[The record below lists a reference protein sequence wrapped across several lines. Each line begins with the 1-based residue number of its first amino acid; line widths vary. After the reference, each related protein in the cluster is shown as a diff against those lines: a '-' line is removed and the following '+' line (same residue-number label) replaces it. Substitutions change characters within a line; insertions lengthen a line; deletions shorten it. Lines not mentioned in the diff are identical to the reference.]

1 MGFFLS
7 FRRPGLQ
14 SRRHRLGFTVFGLH
28 LRRQRGRL
36 SIASDEVLLF
46 DYHSHQKLAAGW
58 LPGTPRFSATFSAP
72 SRCWAL
78 HIGYVWSAVLQPA
91 TMICFRSFASTPLVM
106 GCTAGAVAFSQPGP
120 TLVDIGF
127 QSSVEEDLSR

>member
-46 DYHSHQKLAAGW
+46 DFQLRQNSAAGR
-58 LPGTPRFSATFSAP
+58 LPG
-72 SRCWAL
+72 
-78 HIGYVWSAVLQPA
+78 VPA
-91 TMICFRSFASTPLVM
+91 F
-106 GCTAGAVAFSQPGP
+106 GN
-120 TLVDIGF
+120 
-127 QSSVEEDLSR
+127 